1 MRKPGPRDL
10 IAAGRAAALAWVAL
24 LVCVAAVPA
33 DAQLTRVPG
42 DAGLAAGAPRLL
54 PPDRAFRLSA
64 RALDASTVEA
74 RFDIA
79 DGYYL
84 YRDRFAFRVDPVGAG
99 KVDLPAGK
107 VKHDAFFGDVQTYR
121 GIVVLRVPLATG
133 ARAGT
138 TLTLHAQSQG
148 CADAGVC
155 YPPNAQQLQVVVPAV
170 GARPGDY
177 VDASRSK
184 GWFN

>member
-1 MRKPGPRDL
+1 MRKPGGSEL
-10 IAAGRAAALAWVAL
+10 TVAGRAAALGWVAL
-24 LVCVAAVPA
+24 LTCVAAVPA
-33 DAQLTRVPG
+33 AAQLAAVPG
-42 DAGLAAGAPRLL
+42 NVQLAAGAPRLL
-54 PPDRAFRLSA
+54 PPNQAFRLSA
-64 RALDASTVEA
+64 RALDASMVEA

-138 TLTLHAQSQG
+138 TLTLHVDSQG

-155 YPPNAQQLQVVVPAV
+155 YPPNPQQLQMVVPV
-170 GARPGDY
+170 SGARPGDY
-177 VDASRSK
+177 VEASKPK
-184 GWFN
+184 GWFD